1 MQLTLSIGEFG
12 INFPSSDV
20 LQASAAFFN
29 HILVSFQDQL
39 LALSLQLGYGPMR
52 TSERGENYNR
62 WGKTPWNGCR
72 ETLMNEE
79 WKCRRDD
86 LSCWMFRSIDV
97 FVGRV
102 FNMKSLSHDYH
113 ILLTHWMVIFGTGA
127 NLLSIASHLRPHEAI
142 IAAEPGHIVGKEG
155 GAIEVTGHKILTE
168 PGVNGKLTPEMI
180 QSAFDRGSKFDWQP
194 KPKMVFISN
203 TTEMGTL
210 YNMSEL
216 KVVAAVCKK
225 LKLLLFLDGARLG
238 AALTS
243 SKNDVTLKDVY
254 DLTDIFWIGGTK
266 NGALLGEAIVIKD
279 PSIGADFPYH
289 MKQRGALLA
298 KGRVLGIQFS
308 TLLQDN
314 LFFDLAQYS
323 NSAAVDLSSSLA
335 NMGFRLWAETESN
348 QVFPIFPPAL
358 VQELQQHFEFFVWEH
373 LRDGSLVIRLVIS
386 WATER
391 SAIKKFCTMVEE
403 WTKRS

>member
-1 MQLTLSIGEFG
+1 MQKYSFHDDYSEGAHPRILEALARSNLTQQS
-12 INFPSSDV
+12 
-20 LQASAAFFN
+20 
-29 HILVSFQDQL
+29 
-39 LALSLQLGYGPMR
+39 GYGDDEY
-52 TSERGENYNR
+52 SEDARKAIRHLIGADEAHIYF
-62 WGKTPWNGCR
+62 TPG
-72 ETLMNEE
+72 
-79 WKCRRDD
+79 
-86 LSCWMFRSIDV
+86 
-97 FVGRV
+97 
-102 FNMKSLSHDYH
+102 
-113 ILLTHWMVIFGTGA
+113 GTGA

-155 GAIEVTGHKILTE
+155 GAIEATGHKILTE

-180 QSAFDRGSKFDWQP
+180 QSAFDRSSEFDWQP

-203 TTEMGTL
+203 TTEIGTL
-210 YNMSEL
+210 YNISEL
-216 KVVAAVCKK
+216 KAVAAICKK

-266 NGALLGEAIVIKD
+266 NGALLGEAVVIKD

-298 KGRVLGIQFS
+298 KGRVIGIQFS
-308 TLLQDN
+308 TLLQDD
-314 LFFDLAQYS
+314 LFFHLARCS
-323 NSAAVDLSSSLA
+323 NGAAADLSSSLA

-391 SAIKKFCTMVEE
+391 SAIKNFCTMVEE
-403 WTKRS
+403 WTNRS